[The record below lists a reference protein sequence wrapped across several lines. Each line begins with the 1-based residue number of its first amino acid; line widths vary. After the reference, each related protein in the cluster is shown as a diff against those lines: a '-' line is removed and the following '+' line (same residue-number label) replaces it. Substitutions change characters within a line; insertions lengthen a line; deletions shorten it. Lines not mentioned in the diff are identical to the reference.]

1 MIRLCRSVFA
11 TFSIALALSPTSSG
25 AAELVS
31 QAVIG
36 GAAFRRGEQRTL
48 FNVQAYSSLQGDAD
62 NYRGFDVSPD
72 DQRFLMVRRS
82 ANDVTGPTTT
92 AILVQDW
99 LTELRNARQ
108 GSR

>member
-1 MIRLCRSVFA
+1 VWAHSGRELFFV
-11 TFSIALALSPTSSG
+11 SG
-25 AAELVS
+25 AGELVS

-36 GAAFRRGEQRTL
+36 GAAFRRGEQRAL
-48 FNVQAYSSLQGDAD
+48 FRVQGFSGLQGDAD
-62 NYRGFDVSPD
+62 NYRGFDVSAD
-72 DQRFLMVRRS
+72 DQRFLMVRRGS
-82 ANDVTGPTTT
+82 GDVTTSTTT